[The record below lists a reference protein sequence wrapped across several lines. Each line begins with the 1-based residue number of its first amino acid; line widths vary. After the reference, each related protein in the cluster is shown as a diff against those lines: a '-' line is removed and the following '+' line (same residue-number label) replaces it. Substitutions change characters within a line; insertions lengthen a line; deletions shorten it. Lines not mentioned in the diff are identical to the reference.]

1 MYHRIETLLCYLL
14 TLAIA
19 QSVQAQAYHEIQ
31 VLDADSGRGVPLVKL
46 RANGQDYYTDS
57 NGLLA
62 FGTPGE
68 LDQNV
73 TFSLSSYGYT
83 NGIWPLQT
91 TSGEMSQ
98 LTIQREQ
105 LAERLYR
112 VTGKGIY
119 QDTVLLGQN
128 APIQQPLINANVKGQ
143 DSVQSVIYN
152 GQLHWFWGDTLY
164 DVGFGNFRTSGATSQ
179 LPGQGGLDPAVG
191 VDLTY
196 YVDAAGSSKQMMP
209 LTQPGPVWIDGLFT
223 VEDSS
228 GREQMLTHYS
238 RRDPNNALGAQVE
251 HGLARFNDSQA
262 IFQRHQVYSL
272 VAPIVA
278 AGHSF
283 EHTVGGQE
291 YIYFAESYPN
301 IRVKKNWNDVNDPTQ
316 WEAFTPLVEGS
327 LYNPANPQLELD
339 SQGKP
344 VYGWKKNTQP
354 MNTDMM
360 EELAQ
365 NGHILRDES
374 PFRLKDFQTG
384 NDVRL
389 HRASVYWNE
398 YRENWIMIGNQAF
411 GDSFLGEVWFAEAPT
426 PEGPWENAVKVLTHH
441 YVAENYTFYNPKQ
454 HPYFSEDGGRFIY
467 FEGTYSQTFSG
478 NPAATPL
485 YDYNQVMYRLDLS
498 LIPTL
503 TVAAIPGDF
512 DHNGFVDSADFEIWQ
527 QGYGDNTNSIA
538 DADSDADTDGADFLS
553 WQRNYTGLPQA
564 GINEVPEPQIAL
576 LIMNCVALAA
586 TRRPNSRTDFA
597 RPSGGSQR
605 LLMSTTKLG
614 LPFSVS

>member
-1 MYHRIETLLCYLL
+1 MQNRILLVLCCLL
-14 TLAIA
+14 TVAVDHVAVA
-19 QSVQAQAYHEIQ
+19 QVYHEIQ
-31 VLDADSGRGVPLVKL
+31 VVDSQSGRGVPLVKL
-46 RANGQDYYTDS
+46 QANGQDYYTDS

-68 LDQNV
+68 LDQSI
-73 TFSLSSYGYT
+73 TFSLSSYGYSSSVL
-83 NGIWPLQT
+83 PVQT
-91 TSGEMSQ
+91 TSGGTTQ
-98 LTIQREQ
+98 LTLQREQ

-119 QDTVLLGQN
+119 QDTVLLGQT
-128 APIQQPLINANVKGQ
+128 APIQHPLINANVKGQ

-191 VDLTY
+191 VNLTY
-196 YVDAAGSSKQMMP
+196 YVNGSGSSKQMMP

-223 VEDSS
+223 VNDLS

-262 IFQRHQVYSL
+262 IFQRHQVYPL
-272 VAPIVA
+272 DAPIVA

-283 EHTVGGQE
+283 QHTVGGQE
-291 YIYFAESYPN
+291 YLYFAESYPN
-301 IRVKKNWNDVNDPTQ
+301 IRVRKNWSDVNDPTQ
-316 WEAFTPLVEGS
+316 WEAFTPLAEGS
-327 LYNPANPQLELD
+327 LYDPANPNLELD

-365 NGHILRDES
+365 NGRILREES
-374 PFRLKDFQTG
+374 PFRLRDIQTG

-398 YRENWIMIGNQAF
+398 YRQNWIMVGNEAF

-426 PEGPWENAVKVLTHH
+426 PEGPWENAVKVVTHH
-441 YVAENYTFYNPKQ
+441 SAAENYTFYNPKQ
-454 HPYFSEDGGRFIY
+454 HPYFSEDGGRFIF
-467 FEGTYSQTFSG
+467 FEGTYAQTFSG
-478 NPAATPL
+478 NPNPTPL

-498 LIPTL
+498 LIEPL
-503 TVAAIPGDF
+503 ASAAIPGDF
-512 DHNGFVDSADFEIWQ
+512 NHNGFVDGADLVLWQ
-527 QGYGDNTNSIA
+527 KGYGEIGAA
-538 DADSDADTDGADFLS
+538 DADGDGDTDGADYLL
-553 WQRNYTGLPQA
+553 WQRNYSEIPQA
-564 GINEVPEPQIAL
+564 EFKLLPESSSAML
-576 LIMNCVALAA
+576 LVNLLAA
-586 TRRPNSRTDFA
+586 LTLATSFRSTRNMT
-597 RPSGGSQR
+597 
-605 LLMSTTKLG
+605 L
-614 LPFSVS
+614 SVFTN

>member
-1 MYHRIETLLCYLL
+1 MHYRIETLFCCLL
-14 TLAIA
+14 ILSSSQSTKA
-19 QSVQAQAYHEIQ
+19 QVYHEIQ
-31 VLDADSGRGVPLVKL
+31 VLDAQSGLGVPLVKL

-62 FGTPGE
+62 FGSPGE
-68 LDQNV
+68 LDQDV
-73 TFSLSSYGYT
+73 AFSLTTYGYAT
-83 NGIWPLQT
+83 GNWQLHT
-91 TSGEMSQ
+91 TSGTASQ

-119 QDTVLLGQN
+119 QETVLLGYG
-128 APIQQPLINANVKGQ
+128 APIQEPLLNSNVKGQ

-164 DVGFGNFRTSGATSQ
+164 EDGFGNLRTSGGTSQ

-196 YVDAAGSSKQMMP
+196 YVDASGSSKQMMP
-209 LTQPGPVWIDGLFT
+209 LTQPGPVWVDGLFT
-223 VEDSS
+223 VEDTS

-262 IFQRHQVYSL
+262 VFQRHQVYPID
-272 VAPIVA
+272 APIVA

-283 EHTVGGQE
+283 EHSLGGQD

-301 IRVKKNWNDVNDPTQ
+301 IRVKKTWDAVNDPNQ
-316 WEAFTPLVEGS
+316 WEAYTPLIEGS
-327 LYNPANPQLELD
+327 LYDPGNPQLELD

-344 VYGWKKNTQP
+344 VYGWKKNTSP

-365 NGHILRDES
+365 KGLILREES
-374 PFRLKDFQTG
+374 PFRLKDIQSG
-384 NDVRL
+384 NNVRL

-398 YRENWIMIGNQAF
+398 YRKNWVMIGNELF

-426 PEGPWENAVKVLTHH
+426 PEGPWENAIKVATHH
-441 YVAENYTFYNPKQ
+441 SSTENYTFYNPKQ
-454 HPYFSEDGGRFIY
+454 HPYFSEEGGRYIY
-467 FEGTYSQTFSG
+467 FEGTYAQTFSG
-478 NPAATPL
+478 NPNATPL
-485 YDYNQVMYRLDLS
+485 YDYNQIMYRLDLS
-498 LIPTL
+498 LIDPL
-503 TVAAIPGDF
+503 ASAAIPGDSN
-512 DHNGFVDSADFEIWQ
+512 HNGFVDGADLVLWQ
-527 QGYGDNTNSIA
+527 QGYGETSA
-538 DADSDADTDGADFLS
+538 GDADEDGDSDGEDFLN
-553 WQRNYTGLPQA
+553 WQRQYTDSQKAATIEL
-564 GINEVPEPQIAL
+564 PEPSNVVSVMICFAL
-576 LIMNCVALAA
+576 IIV
-586 TRRPNSRTDFA
+586 NSRWPMIPIA
-597 RPSGGSQR
+597 
-605 LLMSTTKLG
+605 
-614 LPFSVS
+614 